1 MINLK
6 KKKIGI
12 LIPAYNEEKYIEGV
26 AAACMLHK
34 MDIIIVDANKTA
46 QLKTGWSRKATN
58 KREVNKYD

>member
-1 MINLK
+1 
-6 KKKIGI
+6 
-12 LIPAYNEEKYIEGV
+12 
-26 AAACMLHK
+26 